1 MNSIPSGFAVLALL
15 AYASAAVDFD
25 GCVRGHLII
34 EDASRI
40 SSMRKDIQKD
50 LGFSLD
56 VNGTLAGVAV
66 QDKNRTQTMF
76 VAFAGRNKK
85 MEERDQLC
93 NVDCQR
99 QNVRYLANRECEF
112 GIAYS

>member
-76 VAFAGRNKK
+76 VAFAGRNKGSCVPK
-85 MEERDQLC
+85 
-93 NVDCQR
+93 
-99 QNVRYLANRECEF
+99 
-112 GIAYS
+112 I